1 MSDADRRSLR
11 AARTLSA
18 QRRSQGACRLYF
30 TDYTLTGQ
38 QSASPFRKSVADR
51 PRCRYWASLGQCWP
65 SLFHQSHFDWEPERF
80 SDAGPAHCQA
90 IPHAAPSVTPSSQD
104 SCHFSFT
111 NYALSSTGMLLGSG
125 CQRSVARNFY
135 RGDKS
140 GSQRTRTVARTT
152 RSFGALRCPAGA
164 PRLSQ
169 TSPYR
174 PTG

>member
-1 MSDADRRSLR
+1 MRVLFHQPQFVWSRDASSPWMSDADRRSLR

-18 QRRSQGACRLYF
+18 RRRSQGACRLYF

-38 QSASPFRKSVADR
+38 QSASPFRKSVAGR

-90 IPHAAPSVTPSSQD
+90 IPHAAPSVTPSSHD

-111 NYALSSTGMLLGSG
+111 NYTLSSTGMLLGSG
-125 CQRSVARNFY
+125 CQRSVARNSY
-135 RGDKS
+135 RGQIRKS
-140 GSQRTRTVARTT
+140 ADENSREDD
-152 RSFGALRCPAGA
+152 
-164 PRLSQ
+164 
-169 TSPYR
+169 
-174 PTG
+174 